1 MSKFKSQNQ
10 NSKLK
15 INLNELILV
24 ALVTFIPVFLIFL
37 PFILQLKQLLFLTIR
52 EPGFAN
58 VLKNWDGPHYLMIS
72 RTWYDLA
79 EIGRRLFIP
88 IDVRYYAAH
97 FPLFPFLI
105 WLGSF
110 FVSGP
115 YAGLL
120 LTLFFDLL
128 LNLLFYFL
136 AKRYTKHPLF
146 LTLVFTVFP
155 PRYLVTRSII
165 APETL
170 MVFTMLLS
178 LYLWEKKQYLL
189 SSVFGFLGVLTKIQA
204 LFLFPAYLFAVL
216 EKKLKTKN
224 PINRQSLW
232 MFLIPFA
239 FILLSI
245 FYYFKLGDFFAFFRA
260 EKGNNL
266 YVYFPFSQFNAQNVW
281 AGAWV
286 EDVVFYFL
294 AMFVLVVTLW
304 RKKERS
310 WFYFALSYS
319 VFLVFIPQRDVTRFA
334 YPLLPLFLF
343 TFESFFTSKLF
354 KWAFIF
360 ILPAIYFYTINFMLV
375 NQAPI
380 ADWSLLL
387 K

>member
-1 MSKFKSQNQ
+1 MHGFNAKFKLSI
-10 NSKLK
+10 K
-15 INLNELILV
+15 ELTLIII
-24 ALVTFIPVFLIFL
+24 VTFLPILLIYL
-37 PFILQLKQLLFLTIR
+37 PFLLKLRQLLFLTIK

-72 RTWYDLA
+72 KTWYDLA

-110 FVSGP
+110 LSSGP

-120 LTLFFDLL
+120 LTLFFDLA
-128 LNLLFYFL
+128 LNVLFYIL
-136 AKRYTKHPLF
+136 ARKYTRHPLF
-146 LTLVFTVFP
+146 LTFVFTVFP

-170 MVFTMLLS
+170 MVFLMLFS
-178 LYLWEKKQYLL
+178 LYLWEKKQYYL
-189 SSVFGFLGVLTKIQA
+189 SSLFGFFGVLTKIQA
-204 LFLFPAYLFAVL
+204 LFLFPAYLFDL
-216 EKKLKTKN
+216 IEKRIKQKGLFRKE
-224 PINRQSLW
+224 QLF
-232 MFLIPFA
+232 MFLIPLA
-239 FILLSI
+239 FIFLSL
-245 FYYFKLGDFFAFFRA
+245 FYYFRLGDFFAFLRA

-281 AGAWV
+281 AGAWI
-286 EDVVFYFL
+286 EDVVFYFI
-294 AMFVLVVTLW
+294 AMFTLTVSLW
-304 RKKERS
+304 KGKQRS
-310 WFYFALSYS
+310 WFYFALFYTL
-319 VFLVFIPQRDVTRFA
+319 FLVFIPQRDITRFA

-343 TFESFFTSKLF
+343 NFQSFITSKVFKVALF
-354 KWAFIF
+354 VC
-360 ILPAIYFYTINFMLV
+360 LPAIYFYTINFMLV

>member
-1 MSKFKSQNQ
+1 MQNYNLRFKIS
-10 NSKLK
+10 LK
-15 INLNELILV
+15 ELILIS
-24 ALVTFIPVFLIFL
+24 LVTFIPVFLIFL
-37 PFILQLKQLLFLTIR
+37 PFILQLKQFLFLTIK

-72 RTWYDLA
+72 KTWYNLV
-79 EIGRRLFIP
+79 EIGKRLFIP

-105 WLGSF
+105 WLGSY
-110 FVSGP
+110 FVNAT

-120 LTLFFDLL
+120 LTLLFDLL
-128 LNLLFYFL
+128 LNFLFYFL
-136 AKRYTKHPLF
+136 AKQYTKHPLL

-178 LYLWEKKQYLL
+178 LYLWEKKQYLA
-189 SSVFGFLGVLTKIQA
+189 SSIFGALGLFTKIQA
-204 LFLFPAYLFAVL
+204 LFLFPAYFFSVV

-224 PINRQSLW
+224 PIHRRILW

-239 FILLSI
+239 FILLSV
-245 FYYFKLGDFFAFFRA
+245 FYFFRLGDFFAFLHA
-260 EKGNNL
+260 EKRNNL
-266 YVYFPFSQFNAQNVW
+266 YVYYPFSQLNAQNVW

-294 AMFVLVVTLW
+294 AMFVLIISLW
-304 RKKERS
+304 KKKERS
-310 WFYFALSYS
+310 WFYFSLVYS

-334 YPLLPLFLF
+334 YPLLPFFLF
-343 TFESFFTSKLF
+343 TFESFFTSRLF
-354 KWAFIF
+354 RWAFIF

>member
-1 MSKFKSQNQ
+1 MHGFNAKFKLSI
-10 NSKLK
+10 K
-15 INLNELILV
+15 ELTLIII
-24 ALVTFIPVFLIFL
+24 VTFLPILLIYL
-37 PFILQLKQLLFLTIR
+37 PFLLKLRQLLFLTIK

-72 RTWYDLA
+72 KTWYDLA

-110 FVSGP
+110 LSSGP

-120 LTLFFDLL
+120 LTLFFDLA
-128 LNLLFYFL
+128 LNVLFYIL
-136 AKRYTKHPLF
+136 ARKYTRHPLF
-146 LTLVFTVFP
+146 LTFVFTVFP

-170 MVFTMLLS
+170 MVFLMLFS
-178 LYLWEKKQYLL
+178 LYLWEKKQYYL
-189 SSVFGFLGVLTKIQA
+189 SSLFGFFGVLTKIQA
-204 LFLFPAYLFAVL
+204 LFLFPAYLFDL
-216 EKKLKTKN
+216 IEKRIKQKGLFRKE
-224 PINRQSLW
+224 QLF
-232 MFLIPFA
+232 MFLIPLE
-239 FILLSI
+239 FIFLSL
-245 FYYFKLGDFFAFFRA
+245 FYYFRLGDFFAFLRA

-281 AGAWV
+281 AGAWI
-286 EDVVFYFL
+286 EDVVFYFI
-294 AMFVLVVTLW
+294 AMFTLTVSLW
-304 RKKERS
+304 KGKQRS
-310 WFYFALSYS
+310 WFYFALFYTL
-319 VFLVFIPQRDVTRFA
+319 FLVFIPQRDITRFA

-343 TFESFFTSKLF
+343 NFQSFITSKVFKVALF
-354 KWAFIF
+354 VC
-360 ILPAIYFYTINFMLV
+360 LPAIYFYTINFMLV

>member
-1 MSKFKSQNQ
+1 MP
-10 NSKLK
+10 KLK
-15 INLNELILV
+15 PKEMFWICVI
-24 ALVTFIPVFLIFL
+24 TFVPVFLIFL
-37 PFILQLKQLLFLTIR
+37 PFILQLKQFLFLTIR

-58 VLKNWDGPHYLMIS
+58 VFKNWDGPHYLMIS
-72 RTWYDLA
+72 KTWYNLA
-79 EIGRRLFIP
+79 EIGKRLFIP

-128 LNLLFYFL
+128 LNVLFYLL

-146 LTLVFTVFP
+146 LTFVFTVFP

-170 MVFTMLLS
+170 MVSMMLLS
-178 LYLWEKKQYLL
+178 LYLWEKKQYLM

-204 LFLFPAYLFAVL
+204 LFLFPAYLFAEV
-216 EKKLKTKN
+216 EKKLRTKS
-224 PINRQSLW
+224 PISQQSLW
-232 MFLIPFA
+232 MFLIPLA
-239 FILLSI
+239 FVGLSV
-245 FYYFKLGDFFAFFRA
+245 FYFFRLGDFFAFLHA

-266 YVYFPFSQFNAQNVW
+266 YLYFPFSQFNAQNVW

-294 AMFVLVVTLW
+294 AMFVLIAALW
-304 RKKERS
+304 KKRERS
-310 WFYFALSYS
+310 WFYFSLTYT

-334 YPLLPLFLF
+334 YPLLPFFLF

-354 KWAFIF
+354 KWTFLF
-360 ILPAIYFYTINFMLV
+360 LLPAIYFYTINFMLV

>member
-1 MSKFKSQNQ
+1 MP
-10 NSKLK
+10 KLK
-15 INLNELILV
+15 PKELFWIC
-24 ALVTFIPVFLIFL
+24 AITFL
-37 PFILQLKQLLFLTIR
+37 PVLLIYLPFLLKLKQFLFLTIR

-58 VLKNWDGPHYLMIS
+58 ILKNWDGPHYLMIS
-72 RTWYDLA
+72 RTWYDLQ

-128 LNLLFYFL
+128 LNVLFYFL
-136 AKRYTKHPLF
+136 AKQYTKHPLF
-146 LTLVFTVFP
+146 LTFVFTIFP

-178 LYLWEKKQYLL
+178 LYLWEKKQYFM
-189 SSVFGFLGVLTKIQA
+189 SSIFGFLGVLTKIQA
-204 LFLFPAYLFAVL
+204 LFLFPAYLFAIL
-216 EKKLKTKN
+216 EKKIKTKN

-232 MFLIPFA
+232 LFLIPFA
-239 FILLSI
+239 FILLSV
-245 FYYFKLGDFFAFFRA
+245 FYFFRLGDFFAFLHA

-294 AMFVLVVTLW
+294 AMFVLTVTLW
-304 RKKERS
+304 KKKEKS
-310 WFYFALSYS
+310 WFYFALVYT
-319 VFLVFIPQRDVTRFA
+319 VFLIFIPQRDVTRFA
-334 YPLLPLFLF
+334 FPLLPFFLF

-354 KWAFIF
+354 KWALIF
-360 ILPAIYFYTINFMLV
+360 LLPAIYFYTINFMLV

>member
-1 MSKFKSQNQ
+1 MHGFNAKFKLSI
-10 NSKLK
+10 K
-15 INLNELILV
+15 ELTLIII
-24 ALVTFIPVFLIFL
+24 VTFLPILLIYL
-37 PFILQLKQLLFLTIR
+37 PFLLKLRQLLFLTIK

-72 RTWYDLA
+72 KTWYDLA

-110 FVSGP
+110 LSSGP

-120 LTLFFDLL
+120 LTLFFDLA
-128 LNLLFYFL
+128 LNVLFYIL
-136 AKRYTKHPLF
+136 ARKYTRHPLF
-146 LTLVFTVFP
+146 LTFVFTVFP

-170 MVFTMLLS
+170 MVFLMLFS
-178 LYLWEKKQYLL
+178 LYLWEKKQYYL
-189 SSVFGFLGVLTKIQA
+189 SSLFGFFGVLTKIQA
-204 LFLFPAYLFAVL
+204 LFLFPAYLFDL
-216 EKKLKTKN
+216 IEKRIKQKGLFRKE
-224 PINRQSLW
+224 QLF
-232 MFLIPFA
+232 MFLIPLA
-239 FILLSI
+239 FIFLSL
-245 FYYFKLGDFFAFFRA
+245 FYYFRLGDFFAFLRA

-266 YVYFPFSQFNAQNVW
+266 YVYFPFSQFNAQNLW
-281 AGAWV
+281 AGAWI
-286 EDVVFYFL
+286 EDVVFYFIS
-294 AMFVLVVTLW
+294 MFTLTVSLW
-304 RKKERS
+304 KGKQRS
-310 WFYFALSYS
+310 WFYFALFYTL
-319 VFLVFIPQRDVTRFA
+319 FLVFIPQRDITRFA

-343 TFESFFTSKLF
+343 NFQSFITSKVFKVALF
-354 KWAFIF
+354 VC
-360 ILPAIYFYTINFMLV
+360 LPAIYFYTINFMLV